1 MSLLFHCPP
10 QDTLFYFL
18 HLTIHFP
25 CEMKNVF
32 NITAASYSVAKYF
45 SLLSVDSMSPL
56 IELPCI
62 SDISCFTFFH
72 FGHFNSQLSI
82 RGWLIITFSLPKA
95 FSPVYL
101 K

>member
-1 MSLLFHCPP
+1 MSLVFHCPP

-18 HLTIHFP
+18 RLTIHFP

-32 NITAASYSVAKYF
+32 NITATSYSVAKYF
-45 SLLSVDSMSPL
+45 SLLSVGSMSPL

-62 SDISCFTFFH
+62 PDISCFTFFH
-72 FGHFNSQLSI
+72 CGHFNSQLSVQ
-82 RGWLIITFSLPKA
+82 GWLIIAFSLSKM
-95 FSPVYL
+95 FSLVYL